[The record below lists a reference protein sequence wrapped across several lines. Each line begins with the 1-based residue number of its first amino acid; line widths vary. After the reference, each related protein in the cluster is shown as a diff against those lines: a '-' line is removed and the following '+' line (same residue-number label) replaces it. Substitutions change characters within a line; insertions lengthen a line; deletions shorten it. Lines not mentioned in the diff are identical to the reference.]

1 MEQTFYNAVPGM
13 GWIFRFVDRHRML
26 TNIILILEAIAM
38 LWAILNYQF
47 TTTI

>member
-1 MEQTFYNAVPGM
+1 MEQTVYNNMPGL

-26 TNIILILEAIAM
+26 TNIILTLEAITL

-47 TTTI
+47 TTNF